1 MVGDFSLGI
10 LVEALL
16 RLIGG
21 LTISPKR
28 AGRVAWT
35 VGLAA
40 VYDGITLLFTISTYL
55 RLFLFYLVH
64 KDEIRSSLKGT
75 GRLLEVS
82 CSSQKYFD
90 FLVRS
95 DRKWK
100 SQVLSLLQGDVEV
113 HSTELQ
119 VFNRK
124 PAVLVRFYIQ
134 HRASFHRM
142 ADFRT

>member
-1 MVGDFSLGI
+1 MM
-10 LVEALL
+10 

-21 LTISPKR
+21 LTISPKG

-40 VYDGITLLFTISTYL
+40 VDDGIILLVFTISAYL
-55 RLFLFYLVH
+55 RLLLFYLVH
-64 KDEIRSSLKGT
+64 KDEIRSSLKST

-90 FLVRS
+90 FLVRR

-100 SQVLSLLQGDVEV
+100 GEVLSLLQGDVEL

-124 PAVLVRFYIQ
+124 PAILVRFYIQ